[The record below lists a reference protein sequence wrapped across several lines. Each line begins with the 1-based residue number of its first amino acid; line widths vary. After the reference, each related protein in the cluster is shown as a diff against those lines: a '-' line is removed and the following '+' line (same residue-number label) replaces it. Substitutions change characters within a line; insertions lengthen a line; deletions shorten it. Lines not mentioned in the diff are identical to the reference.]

1 MPLANWQPRLLL
13 IPTYDSTRIQVKDGR
28 QVEPALSRWN
38 EGDIAQRTGVGLV
51 CLEYSIQQVG
61 RRLGVSRVRDNPKPS
76 DCLRHDLRL
85 THQLGNRV
93 SAARN
98 TLSRK
103 LSMDVRCIIRV
114 SACGV
119 NCPDVRG
126 QQHLSFAACA
136 RETNAGCIE
145 TTR

>member
-1 MPLANWQPRLLL
+1 MPAADGQP
-13 IPTYDSTRIQVKDGR
+13 
-28 QVEPALSRWN
+28 
-38 EGDIAQRTGVGLV
+38 TGVGPV
-51 CLEYSIQQVG
+51 YMEYSIQQVG

-93 SAARN
+93 SAAHN

-103 LSMDVRCIIRV
+103 LSMDVRCTIRV

-126 QQHLSFAACA
+126 QPRLPFTACA
-136 RETNAGCIE
+136 RRPTAGGIVTARRDLE
-145 TTR
+145 RLAQRLNGIAVSIGIDERVLRADSRAK

>member
-1 MPLANWQPRLLL
+1 MPLANWQSRLLL
-13 IPTYDSTRIQVKDGR
+13 IPTYDSTRIQVKDGL
-28 QVEPALSRWN
+28 QVESALARWN
-38 EGDIAQRTGVGLV
+38 EGDIAQPTGVGPV

-61 RRLGVSRVRDNPKPS
+61 RRLGVSQVRGNPKPS

-93 SAARN
+93 SAAHN

-103 LSMDVRCIIRV
+103 LGMDVRCTIRV

-119 NCPDVRG
+119 NCPMCEISNICRVLGGR
-126 QQHLSFAACA
+126 
-136 RETNAGCIE
+136 
-145 TTR
+145 